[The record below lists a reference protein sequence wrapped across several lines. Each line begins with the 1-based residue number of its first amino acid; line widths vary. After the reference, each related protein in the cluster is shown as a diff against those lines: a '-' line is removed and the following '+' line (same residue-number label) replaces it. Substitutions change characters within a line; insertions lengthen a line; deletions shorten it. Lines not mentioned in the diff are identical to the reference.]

1 MTPLTRS
8 LILSAALA
16 GMGAA
21 PPASAQSAAPTTAK
35 TEAPLEGAAFRF
47 AEEAYKNFD
56 AGHYELA
63 ARQAASAIVLRPD
76 VERLHLLR
84 IYALQKQ
91 GKLKEADQ
99 AAADAIKEGID
110 TPALRQARANLRP
123 APPPATA
130 SAPAPAPSPAPG
142 TAAAPGSAS
151 APASA
156 APSAPASPAASPPA
170 SAYRRGYP
178 IATRAYAD
186 YKRGDYA
193 AAASGAERAFRI
205 DPKQGAWAML
215 WLDALEAQNQ
225 YAQADAAIDR
235 AIALGAPNK
244 KDLAA
249 RRQTMAS
256 RMAAKQADAAYQALS
271 DNRADDAV
279 PLARQA
285 VSASPDTAGYR
296 MLLITAL
303 MQSDRLAEAEA
314 AATDAINATAGADGT
329 RATGGTGDSNAPARA
344 DATPATSARSGNT
357 TARVMRGYLRQ
368 RQGKTDLANADFD
381 AALKQRQL
389 TEAQRRSIRLLA
401 ADAALAGGENARAL
415 ALMTPLGSQDSAA
428 DVRIKRARSR
438 PAVPA
443 TLTLANY
450 PAPVPDCRNTPPGA
464 YCDLL
469 PSDAVGSGGPA
480 ARAYAAYAR
489 EAYAEAIAQARLA
502 VEQDPANQEYQ
513 RLLTTTLAAGK
524 GAQLAEAH
532 QRMTDALVA
541 QPDDPTLLMQRGY
554 LRQRTKQPALALQD
568 FQAARATGK
577 APPTVILDEGY
588 ARAGA
593 GDKRGAVADLQQAID
608 EADAGKLEL
617 TPQQRFDTR
626 SGVAELS
633 REWGGYVS
641 AGYRGARPASSG
653 LGGAAITV
661 PGDAIFSTAEIFWR
675 PADFLNSATQT
686 FELYGRF
693 SNTLYDK
700 GGKTTGQTVADPCG
714 GSIDVAETR
723 NEGIA
728 GLPTTVGSLG
738 MRFTPS
744 TEVGLTFG
752 IERQFNLGTAT
763 RQGTFSPAPAALR
776 CALNQTNQSPH
787 YQTTADNGA
796 WLAYITYGLYEGTNL
811 RIDRPDWFTM
821 EGYLQGGYSWQDMP
835 AKYWLRD
842 NATGK
847 DSDKVSGRMKRD
859 QAFGA
864 GELRVGRSYRM
875 DALSDRLVFFPYAVV
890 GADWLWNKNRA
901 SFNLQG
907 ESFSVDQQ
915 GNGSSWSLGA
925 GPGFNVRYW
934 FREDHYNA
942 PRSYLDLT
950 TQYRFNIGGGAADRA
965 RGLFINLTLSY

>member
-16 GMGAA
+16 CVWAA
-21 PPASAQSAAPTTAK
+21 PSATAQTAAK
-35 TEAPLEGAAFRF
+35 TEAPLEGAAYRF

-56 AGHYELA
+56 AGKYELA
-63 ARQAASAIVLRPD
+63 AQQAESAIVLRPD
-76 VERLHLLR
+76 VERLHLLL

-91 GKLKEADQ
+91 GKMKEAEQ
-99 AAADAIKEGID
+99 AAANAVKEGVD

-123 APPPATA
+123 APSPAVTPVTPTATITPPATTPA
-130 SAPAPAPSPAPG
+130 TTSLATPSATPSPPAPR
-142 TAAAPGSAS
+142 
-151 APASA
+151 
-156 APSAPASPAASPPA
+156 PA
-170 SAYRRGYP
+170 SAYSRAYP

-193 AAASGAERAFRI
+193 AAARGAEQAFRM

-215 WLDALEAQNQ
+215 WLDALEAQGR
-225 YAQADAAIDR
+225 YAQAETAADK
-235 AIALGAPNK
+235 ALALGAPNK
-244 KDLAA
+244 KDLAT
-249 RRQTMAS
+249 RRQTMNT

-271 DNRADDAV
+271 ANRPDDAV

-285 VSASPDTAGYR
+285 VALAPDTASHR
-296 MLLITAL
+296 LLLINAL
-303 MQSDRLAEAEA
+303 MLDDQLAAAEA
-314 AATDAINATAGADGT
+314 AATDAITRGTDSTAAL
-329 RATGGTGDSNAPARA
+329 
-344 DATPATSARSGNT
+344 
-357 TARVMRGYLRQ
+357 VMRGYLRQ
-368 RQGKTDLANADFD
+368 RQGKTDQANADFD
-381 AALKQRQL
+381 AALRQGPQDD
-389 TEAQRRSIRLLA
+389 AQRRNVRLLA
-401 ADAALAGGENARAL
+401 ADAALAAGENARAL
-415 ALMTPLGSQDSAA
+415 ALLEPLGQQDDAA
-428 DVRIKRARSR
+428 NARIKRARSR

-443 TLTLANY
+443 TLTLGNY
-450 PAPVPDCRNTPPGA
+450 PAPVQDCRDTPAGTV
-464 YCDLL
+464 CQLL
-469 PSDAVGSGGPA
+469 PSDTAGNGGPA
-480 ARAYAAYAR
+480 ALAYAAYAR
-489 EAYAEAIAQARLA
+489 EEYAEAIAQARQA
-502 VEQDPANQEYQ
+502 VAQEPENQEYQ

-524 GAQLAEAH
+524 GAELVEAE
-532 QRMTDALVA
+532 QRMSKALEA

-554 LRQRTKQPALALQD
+554 LYQRMRQPALALRD
-568 FQAARATGK
+568 FEAARATGK

-593 GDKRGAVADLQQAID
+593 GDKRGAVNNLKQAID
-608 EADAGKLEL
+608 EADAGKLAL

-626 SGVAELS
+626 SGIGELS

-675 PADFLNSATQT
+675 PADFMNSATQT
-686 FELYGRF
+686 FELYGRV
-693 SNTLYDK
+693 SNTLYDN
-700 GGKTTGQTVADPCG
+700 GGTTTGQTVADPCG

-728 GLPTTVGSLG
+728 GFPTTIGSLG

-763 RQGTFSPAPAALR
+763 RRGTFSPAPAALR

-787 YQTTADNGA
+787 YETTADNGA
-796 WLAYITYGLYEGTNL
+796 WLAYVTYGLYEGTTL

-821 EGYLQGGYSWQDMP
+821 EGYLQAGYSWQDMP
-835 AKYWLRD
+835 AKFWLRD
-842 NATGK
+842 NVTGE

-875 DALSDRLVFFPYAVV
+875 DAISDRLVLFPYAVV

-901 SFNLQG
+901 SANFQG
-907 ESFSVDQQ
+907 ESFSVDQL

-925 GPGFNVRYW
+925 GPGVNVRYW

-950 TQYRFNIGGGAADRA
+950 TQYRFNIGGGSADRA